1 MTNETLLFH
10 IDRVLAG
17 LNETE
22 QRVHTANGYTHAADQ
37 WHMKPRT
44 KYRAIDCGS
53 SGAFLVDTEGELYN
67 IHGYGKPD
75 MNKKRKANLGNIAT
89 IDPQWLHSKRYNYL
103 R

>member
-1 MTNETLLFH
+1 MTNESLLAH

-22 QRVHTANGYTHAADQ
+22 QRGHAANGYTHPADK

-44 KYRAIDCGS
+44 KYRAIDCGT
-53 SGAFLVDTEGELYN
+53 SGAFLVDAEGELYN
-67 IHGYGKPD
+67 IKGYGKPD
-75 MNKKRKANLGNIAT
+75 MNKKRKANLGNIALV
-89 IDPQWLHSKRYNYL
+89 DPEWLHSKRYNYL